1 MKSYTLRELAEVIGA
16 EIQGD
21 ETLVISSVATLENA
35 VQGQLSF

>member
-1 MKSYTLRELAEVIGA
+1 MNSYTLRELAEALDA

-35 VQGQLSF
+35 AQGQLSF